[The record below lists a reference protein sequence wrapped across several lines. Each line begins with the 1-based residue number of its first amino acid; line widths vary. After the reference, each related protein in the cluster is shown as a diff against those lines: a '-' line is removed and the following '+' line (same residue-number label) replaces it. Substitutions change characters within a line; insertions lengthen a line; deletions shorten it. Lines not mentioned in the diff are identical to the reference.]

1 MHAAFKKVSSYWLAL
16 SARMLSNIRKVSGA
30 RTGADPRHRAKR
42 RWRWREL
49 KPHPLAAQTGKP
61 RHLLPVLQREPD
73 RNHWPKAE
81 SGLRLHRAAL
91 SGDV

>member
-1 MHAAFKKVSSYWLAL
+1 MLAAFKKVSSYWLAL
-16 SARMLSNIRKVSGA
+16 SARMLSNIKKVSRV

-49 KPHPLAAQTGKP
+49 T
-61 RHLLPVLQREPD
+61 RHLLDSQTDQPQRLRPVLQRGPD

-81 SGLRLHRAAL
+81 SGLWLHRAAL

>member
-1 MHAAFKKVSSYWLAL
+1 MLAAFKKVSSYWLAL

-49 KPHPLAAQTGKP
+49 TLHPLAAQADQP
-61 RHLLPVLQREPD
+61 QRLLPVLQRGPD

-81 SGLRLHRAAL
+81 SELRLHRAAL
-91 SGDV
+91 WGDA